1 MTIPETAV
9 EWALQIA
16 RDDTH
21 GYDQGSRWGPDYD
34 CSSLVIS
41 AYKRA
46 GVPLTCTYT
55 GNMRSNML
63 DNGFI
68 QVNDVNLATGAGL
81 QLGDVLLN
89 VVHHTAMYVGNGK
102 IVHAAGNERG
112 GATGGQTGDQTGREI
127 CTTGYFNF
135 PWDYVLRYARK
146 EPDPAPD
153 PDPDPEGFIVYTV
166 RQGDSLWSI
175 AEMFLG
181 TGLRYP
187 EIMAWNGLTDSL
199 IFPGQQLK
207 IPTAKPSPAP
217 DPTETW
223 VDVRL
228 PVLREDDSSLAV
240 QAVQYLLTAKGY
252 HLPDHGCDGE
262 LGPETLEAIAAF
274 QEDHGISAGPV
285 DAKTWS
291 ALILGE

>member
-1 MTIPETAV
+1 MTIPEKAV
-9 EWALQIA
+9 EWALNIA

-21 GYDQGSRWGPDYD
+21 GYDQASRWGPDYD

-81 QLGDVLLN
+81 QVGDVLLN

-112 GATGGQTGDQTGREI
+112 GATGGQPGDQTGKEI
-127 CTTGYFNF
+127 STTGYFNF
-135 PWDYVLRYARK
+135 PWNYVLRYARK
-146 EPDPAPD
+146 EPDPAPE

-199 IFPGQQLK
+199 IYPGQQLK
-207 IPTAKPSPAP
+207 IPTEKPSPAP
-217 DPTETW
+217 DPSETW

-228 PVLREDDSSLAV
+228 PVLHEDDSSLAV
-240 QAVQYLLTAKGY
+240 QSLQYLLKAKGY
-252 HLPDHGCDGE
+252 DCGDCDGE
-262 LGPETLEAIAAF
+262 LGQYTTAAVHYF
-274 QEDHGISAGPV
+274 QEDHGITAGPV

-291 ALILGE
+291 ALILGD